1 MSFLFSRGLSDKKK
15 LATTNTKNH
24 KEYED
29 FSVLRS
35 LVLPGVL
42 LKISLKIPLSHGG
55 LLLSGL

>member
-1 MSFLFSRGLSDKKK
+1 VSFLFSRGLSDQKK

-35 LVLPGVL
+35 LVLHGVL